1 MPPASHIDPI
11 KIDDLDRGGDARR
24 TEPRGAV
31 VSESRI
37 AWRGLPPLAVP
48 AYRKLWIVSV
58 LSHFG
63 TWMHNTA
70 AAAQL
75 ARSSP
80 SPLINA
86 LLLAAATLPAVVLSF
101 PAGVLADRI
110 GRGTVLFWANATGAL
125 VAALFAVLGLCGG
138 LGPVVILVLTFAL
151 NAGWAA
157 GYPAW
162 NAEVSSVLPAEL
174 VPDGSALNSL
184 SFNLARTLG
193 PAAGGFAFG
202 AVGGFPVYL
211 ANALSFVGF
220 LLCFRKS
227 RTGVTSNVAGSWRDS
242 LRETAAFF
250 RATPRYRE
258 LLVRAAA
265 FFSLAQAMAALV
277 PVYVLTIRHLSA
289 TDLGFVLAAFGI
301 GAVCSAVAYPNLR
314 RYVPERALRSAC
326 ALLAALALTAL
337 PLLGSVPALFA
348 TGLVFGAAQASMVT
362 VNNGFLQATVAL
374 SLRSRAVA
382 LYIVVLYG
390 AQTIGAVTAGALSA
404 WWGVGPAAWT
414 IAALLAACA
423 LPSRVS

>member
-1 MPPASHIDPI
+1 M
-11 KIDDLDRGGDARR
+11 
-24 TEPRGAV
+24 
-31 VSESRI
+31 SESRI

-58 LSHFG
+58 LSNFG

-75 ARSSP
+75 ALSSP
-80 SPLINA
+80 SPLINT

-110 GRGTVLFWANATGAL
+110 GRGPVLFWANATGAL
-125 VAALFAVLGLCGG
+125 VAAVFAVLGWCGG

-162 NAEVSSVLPAEL
+162 NAEVSSVLPADL
-174 VPDGSALNSL
+174 VKDGSALNSL

-211 ANALSFVGF
+211 ANALSFAGF
-220 LLCFRKS
+220 VLCFRKS
-227 RTGVTSNVAGSWRDS
+227 RAVVTSNVAGSWRDS
-242 LRETAAFF
+242 LRETTAFL

-258 LLVRAAA
+258 LLVRAAT
-265 FFSLAQAMAALV
+265 FFSPAQAMSALV
-277 PVYVLTIRHLSA
+277 PVYVLTVRHLSA

-326 ALLAALALTAL
+326 ALFAALALTAL

-390 AQTIGAVTAGALSA
+390 AQTLGAVTAGALST

-423 LPSRVS
+423 LPGRTGDPA

>member
-1 MPPASHIDPI
+1 
-11 KIDDLDRGGDARR
+11 
-24 TEPRGAV
+24 

-48 AYRKLWIVSV
+48 AYRKLWIVSA
-58 LSHFG
+58 LSNFG

-75 ARSSP
+75 ALSSP

-125 VAALFAVLGLCGG
+125 VATLFAALGLCGG

-151 NAGWAA
+151 NAGWAV

-162 NAEVSSVLPAEL
+162 NAEVSSVLPADL
-174 VPDGSALNSL
+174 VKDGSALNSL

-211 ANALSFVGF
+211 ANALSFAGF
-220 LLCFRKS
+220 VLCFRKTRS
-227 RTGVTSNVAGSWRDS
+227 VVTTQVAGSWRDS
-242 LRETAAFF
+242 LRETTAFLRAA
-250 RATPRYRE
+250 PRYRE
-258 LLVRAAA
+258 LLVRAAT
-265 FFSLAQAMAALV
+265 FFLLAQAMSALV
-277 PVYVLTIRHLSA
+277 PVYVLTVRHLSA

-326 ALLAALALTAL
+326 VLFAALALTAL

-362 VNNGFLQATVAL
+362 VNNGFLQTTVSL

-390 AQTIGAVTAGALSA
+390 AQTIGAVTAGALST

-414 IAALLAACA
+414 IAALLAVCA
-423 LPSRVS
+423 LPSRVA

>member
-1 MPPASHIDPI
+1 M
-11 KIDDLDRGGDARR
+11 
-24 TEPRGAV
+24 
-31 VSESRI
+31 SESRI
-37 AWRGLPPLAVP
+37 SWRGLPPLAVP
-48 AYRKLWIVSV
+48 AYRKLWILSV

-125 VAALFAVLGLCGG
+125 VAALFAALGLCGG

-211 ANALSFVGF
+211 ANALSFAGF

-227 RTGVTSNVAGSWRDS
+227 RTVVTSNVAGSWRDS

-258 LLVRAAA
+258 LLVRAAT
-265 FFSLAQAMAALV
+265 FFSLAQAMSALV

-301 GAVCSAVAYPNLR
+301 GAVCSAVTYPNLR
-314 RYVPERALRSAC
+314 RYVPERVLRSAC

>member
-1 MPPASHIDPI
+1 
-11 KIDDLDRGGDARR
+11 
-24 TEPRGAV
+24 
-31 VSESRI
+31 
-37 AWRGLPPLAVP
+37 
-48 AYRKLWIVSV
+48 
-58 LSHFG
+58 
-63 TWMHNTA
+63 MHNTA

-75 ARSSP
+75 ALSSP

-86 LLLAAATLPAVVLSF
+86 LLLATATLPAVVLSF

-110 GRGTVLFWANATGAL
+110 GRGTVLFWANVTGAL
-125 VAALFAVLGLCGG
+125 VAALFAVFGLCGG
-138 LGPVVILVLTFAL
+138 PGPVAILVLTFAL

-162 NAEVSSVLPAEL
+162 NAEVSSVLPADL
-174 VPDGSALNSL
+174 VKDGSALNSL

-211 ANALSFVGF
+211 ANALSFAGF
-220 LLCFRKS
+220 VLCFRKT
-227 RTGVTSNVAGSWRDS
+227 RAVVPSNVTGSWRDS
-242 LRETAAFF
+242 
-250 RATPRYRE
+250 
-258 LLVRAAA
+258 
-265 FFSLAQAMAALV
+265 
-277 PVYVLTIRHLSA
+277 
-289 TDLGFVLAAFGI
+289 
-301 GAVCSAVAYPNLR
+301 NLR
-314 RYVPERALRSAC
+314 RHVPEGVLRSAC
-326 ALLAALALTAL
+326 ALFAALALAAL
-337 PLLGSVPALFA
+337 PLLASVPALFA

-390 AQTIGAVTAGALSA
+390 AQTIGAVTAGTLST

-423 LPSRVS
+423 LPSRVA